1 MKEGVY
7 EKIIQ
12 DFKKLQEYHDIIDQH
27 NKNNYDPYD
36 DSGNN
41 GIPIEEVY
49 DFDIRM
55 LEVNLEENFK
65 KLYNYSLSNN
75 FYYFDCPSKVYI
87 NEFEKRKEKFFK
99 TNIDAEELDFLK
111 DEIEYFCSPRVNR
124 VIGDNQDFNYDKY
137 IIEPKKYKFSLQ
149 RKIDFLTEK
158 INKIG
163 FNVVKNEP
171 EPIYD
176 SFYNIKTDVEPF
188 YSLEP
193 ILKENLINEAVLN
206 TSIKTTSSNDKL
218 ITDLSVPQLSLLFKM
233 INDLKPQIFKTES
246 NAELFRFIS
255 ANFKTK
261 KSSEKGIS
269 ENKLRNEFSCPDLK
283 AIEFWET
290 HLRTMLS
297 ELKKTKNLK

>member
-1 MKEGVY
+1 MKGDVY
-7 EKIIQ
+7 QEIIK
-12 DFKKLQEYHDIIDQH
+12 DLKKLQEYHDIIEQY
-27 NKNNYDPYD
+27 NKDNYDPYD

-41 GIPIEEVY
+41 DTPIEEIY
-49 DFDIRM
+49 DYPMTM
-55 LEVNLEENFK
+55 LGLNLQENFK

-99 TNIDAEELDFLK
+99 INIDAEEHDFLK
-111 DEIEYFCSPRVNR
+111 DEIEYFSSPEVNR

-149 RKIDFLTEK
+149 RKIDFLAQKFNE
-158 INKIG
+158 IG
-163 FNVVKNEP
+163 FNLIKSEP

-193 ILKENLINEAVLN
+193 ILKNTVTNEPVFN
-206 TSIKTTSSNDKL
+206 TSIKETSSNDKL
-218 ITDLSVPQLSLLFKM
+218 ITNLSVPQLSLLFKM
-233 INDLKPQIFKTES
+233 INDLKPTVFKTES
-246 NAELFRFIS
+246 NAQLFRFIS
-255 ANFKTK
+255 TNFKTK

-269 ENKLRNEFSCPDLK
+269 ENKLRNEFSSPDIK

-290 HLRTMLS
+290 HLYTMLAQ
-297 ELKKTKNLK
+297 LKKIK